1 MPIKIIKRVVDGAVA
16 EAGRESWLWDSELK
30 GFGLRLHPNGAKTY
44 VLEYRP
50 GPGGRATQK
59 RRFTIG
65 RHGSPWTPDTARAEA
80 RRLSAAV
87 EAGADPMTE
96 KSADRA
102 APTVSA
108 LAERFLTEHAF
119 AKRKPATAA
128 QYRRLFEKYILPE
141 IGRMKMADVARRDIM
156 RLHTSMSALPYQ
168 ANRTLAVV
176 SAFFTFSER
185 IGARPDGANPARHVE
200 RFREE
205 PRERMLSAD
214 ELARLGDALDETK
227 ESPFVVAL
235 IKLLVFTGARLGEI
249 LTLEWNQV
257 DFERR
262 EARLADSKT
271 GRKTIH
277 LSLAALEILTNLP
290 RLADNPHVIPGD
302 KPGGHFIGVQ
312 RPWQRIRAAAGLE
325 GLRIHDLRHAF
336 ASVAASSGMALPIIG
351 KLLGHT
357 QAATTQR
364 YAHLAADPVKAAA
377 EDVAGRISEAMKQ
390 GARRGRTIIPFPGT

>member
-1 MPIKIIKRVVDGAVA
+1 MPIRITKRAVDATVA
-16 EAGRESWLWDSELK
+16 DASRESWLWDSELK
-30 GFGLRLHPNGAKTY
+30 GFGLRLRPNGAKTY

-80 RRLSAAV
+80 RRLLAEV

-96 KSADRA
+96 KSANRA
-102 APTVSA
+102 APTVTV

-141 IGRMKMADVARRDIM
+141 IGRMKVADVARRDIM
-156 RLHTSMSALPYQ
+156 RLHASMSALPYQ
-168 ANRTLAVV
+168 ANRTLALV
-176 SAFFTFSER
+176 STLFTFAER
-185 IGARPDGANPARHVE
+185 VGARPDGANPARHVE

-205 PRERMLSAD
+205 PRERTLSSD

-227 ESPFVVAL
+227 ESLFVVAL

-249 LTLEWNQV
+249 LTLEWGQIDV
-257 DFERR
+257 ERG

-277 LSLAALEILTNLP
+277 LSLPALEILTDLP
-290 RLADNPHVIPGD
+290 RLADNPYVIPGNN
-302 KPGGHFIGVQ
+302 PGAHFIGVQ

-377 EDVAGRISEAMKQ
+377 QDVAGRIATAMKSGGKR
-390 GARRGRTIIPFPGT
+390 GAVIPFPGN